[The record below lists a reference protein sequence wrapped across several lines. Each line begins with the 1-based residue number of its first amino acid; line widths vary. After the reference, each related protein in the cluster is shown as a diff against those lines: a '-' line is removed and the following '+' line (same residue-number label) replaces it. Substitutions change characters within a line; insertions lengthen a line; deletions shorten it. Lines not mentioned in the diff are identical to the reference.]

1 MLSVSKYLQLIEICV
16 IFYSVLAYF
25 FFWCTK
31 ICTYIEMFLF
41 KGHNI
46 IVWNFVGVEEN
57 VIKGEAYWTLFTF
70 LFKA

>member
-16 IFYSVLAYF
+16 IFYSVLTNF
-25 FFWCTK
+25 FLLMHK
-31 ICTYIEMFLF
+31 NLHLYRNVL